1 MTPRES
7 EADAR
12 IAIDDRLRQAGWDP
26 LDKSAVRTEVSAASS
41 SRPSGLVA
49 RSRARPY
56 ETHAPVYELVAAAG
70 SFGPDRTVGTVADEL
85 GWLPVPDHVRLT
97 RDHFVAQVSGRSME
111 PTIPDGAYCLFRTDR
126 GGSREAKLV
135 LVWHRG
141 STDPALGGEFSVKR
155 CRSVKDVAPDGTW
168 THREIRL
175 EPLNPDPA

>member
-1 MTPRES
+1 MFEENPVTPRES
-7 EADAR
+7 KADAR

-85 GWLPVPDHVRLT
+85 GWLPVPGQVRLT
-97 RDHFVAQVSGRSME
+97 RARSVAQVSGRASG
-111 PTIPDGAYCLFRTDR
+111 PGRPDG
-126 GGSREAKLV
+126 
-135 LVWHRG
+135 
-141 STDPALGGEFSVKR
+141 P
-155 CRSVKDVAPDGTW
+155 
-168 THREIRL
+168 
-175 EPLNPDPA
+175 